1 MIELIVVIVIMAVL
15 AAIAI
20 PGFSVWLPNYRLRS
34 AARDLYS
41 NLQLAKLGAVKENP
55 SWAVVFDQGIT
66 PGRYYIVSGQGANG
80 VWDTASPP
88 GDDPVERT
96 VDLTRYEDIDFGHG
110 TVSTDIVG
118 NPFSAGDDVVY
129 GASDAVVFNA
139 RGTCNGG
146 YVYLS
151 NNRNTTYG
159 TGTRTSGVILLRKW
173 TGSAW
178 E

>member
-1 MIELIVVIVIMAVL
+1 MLELIVVIAIMVVM

-20 PGFSVWLPNYRLRS
+20 PAFSVWLPNYRLKS

-41 NLQLAKLGAVKENP
+41 NLQLAKMGAVKQNT
-55 SWAVVFDQGIT
+55 SWAVLFDQGIN
-66 PGRYYIVSGQGANG
+66 PGRYYIVSDQGANG
-80 VWDTASPP
+80 AWDSASPP
-88 GDDPVERT
+88 GDDTVEKT
-96 VDLTRYEDIDFGHG
+96 VDLIRYEDVDFGHG
-110 TVSTDIVG
+110 TVSTDIAG

-146 YVYLS
+146 YVYLA
-151 NNRNTTYG
+151 NQKNTTYG

-173 TGSAW
+173 AGSAW